1 MFIPAIAVISILF
14 LLLAFVVPEV
24 LRIVLVSAGLL
35 GLLGLRLVAADSRWA
50 PRGAAWA
57 GRGAS

>member
-1 MFIPAIAVISILF
+1 MFRPAIAVISILF